1 MMDQAAQFLR
11 IVRSEVLESIY
22 LLAKRDCKIH
32 LQAQGS
38 RGSRRNRILYLIKP
52 CPRINSGFQFR
63 RCFEKDQWTLLK
75 NKGERK
81 MTAKNGN
88 RLQHHLTAVKEGKR
102 CFENAFESIARMI
115 LESEIE
121 KVVVNGRTTYDFTI
135 FRTGKKHII
144 GIYDEINSF
153 VSFVKDAA
161 EGGSS
166 KEMAFVLV
174 GEPGN
179 GKTFFVEFLCSMY
192 RSFLANEKNR
202 KYTFRFTNMDRL
214 GSYGKI
220 STIESQTYEDPMIL
234 AMNLFENPDDNKTF
248 LAKQIGFS
256 DKEIEQLYDN
266 YRPLGAC
273 SGYMWNDIINLADGN
288 IDEMLKHIEIIPV
301 PMTESLGTI
310 TGKYPA
316 KDKITS
322 SAVDLL
328 GEESIQR
335 LLHITDTNN
344 PYRFDLRRGALAR
357 VAGGGIHFS
366 DEVFK
371 NKKDLVQVYL
381 GVIQNRV
388 IEIDGYKWPIDTLIV
403 ATSNNSEF
411 NRFLSEKEEAPIVD
425 RCRIC
430 YVSHNTN
437 YKLQENLTSY
447 AIGNEAKTT
456 LDRKDLHRD
465 PNLNYATSVAVVL
478 TRLPRSE
485 KLTAIETMK
494 LSAGEVAGEKSIK
507 TLAEVIDT
515 LNQDP
520 DITKRFGQKGLG
532 QRNLGR
538 AIQLLIESSETNE
551 GRCMFAYDIYKTLE
565 RVVLDYVTE
574 VNDRAKY
581 LEDLKTAKGMYRERI
596 MTEMFNAYMDEPFA
610 IRKDVMNYVNMII
623 GIDAENL
630 GPDKMWKYKDPQTGE
645 LKALKVD
652 ERYIKGVEERLGLKT
667 EEQRETFRTSI
678 RKIYG
683 QKISVDPNYD
693 FMDNLELVKAVTDV
707 RLKSDIAG
715 AGSLIGALANRT
727 NEENQKLYDRMIDTM
742 LNKLNYCKT
751 CAQKTIEYFCTQED
765 EN

>member
-1 MMDQAAQFLR
+1 MVKD
-11 IVRSEVLESIY
+11 
-22 LLAKRDCKIH
+22 
-32 LQAQGS
+32 
-38 RGSRRNRILYLIKP
+38 KP
-52 CPRINSGFQFR
+52 LVP
-63 RCFEKDQWTLLK
+63 L
-75 NKGERK
+75 
-81 MTAKNGN
+81 
-88 RLQHHLTAVKEGKR
+88 LQHLAAVKAGKR
-102 CFENAFESIARMI
+102 RFENAFQGVARMI
-115 LESEIE
+115 LEDSIE
-121 KVVVNGRTTYDFTI
+121 KVVVNGKTTYDFTI
-135 FRTGKKHII
+135 FRRGRKHPV
-144 GIYDEINSF
+144 GMYDEINSF

-166 KEMAFVLV
+166 KEMAYVLV

-179 GKTFFVEFLCSMY
+179 GKTFFVEFLCSKY
-192 RSFLANEKNR
+192 RQFLSREENR
-202 KYTFRFTNMDRL
+202 KYTWRLVGMDRL
-214 GSYGKI
+214 GGYGRI
-220 STIESQTYEDPMIL
+220 TSIESQTYEDPMIL
-234 AMNLFENPDDNKTF
+234 AMNLFDTVDENKTW
-248 LAKQIGFS
+248 LAKKAGFS
-256 DKEIEQLYDN
+256 DAEIETFYEN

-273 SGYMWNDIINLADGN
+273 SSYMWNDVRTFTGGKIE
-288 IDEMLKHIEIIPV
+288 EMLDFVEVVPV
-301 PMTESLGTI
+301 PLTESLGTI
-310 TGKYPA
+310 TGKYAA

-322 SAVDLL
+322 SAIDLL

-366 DEVFK
+366 DEIYK

-388 IEIDGYKWPIDTLIV
+388 IEIDGYKWPIDTLII

-411 NRFLSEKEEAPIVD
+411 NRFLAEKEEAPIVD

-437 YKLQENLTSY
+437 YKMQEQLTAY
-447 AIGNEAKTT
+447 AIGSDTKTT
-456 LDRKDLHRD
+456 LTRQDLHQD
-465 PNLNYATSVAVVL
+465 PNLNYAASVAAIL
-478 TRLPRSE
+478 SRLPRSE
-485 KLTAIETMK
+485 KLTPIETMK
-494 LSAGEVAGEKSIK
+494 LAAGEVAGEKSIK
-507 TLAEVIDT
+507 TLAEVIDI

-520 DITKRFGQKGLG
+520 DITRRFGQKGLG

-538 AIQLLIESSETNE
+538 AVQLLVESSETNE
-551 GRCMFAYDIYKTLE
+551 GRCMYAYDIFGAIE
-565 RVVLDYVTE
+565 RVILDYVADA
-574 VNDRAKY
+574 NDRAKY
-581 LEDLKTAKGMYRERI
+581 LEDLKTAKGLYRERI
-596 MTEMFNAYMDEPFA
+596 MTEMFNAYMDEPQA
-610 IRKDVMNYVNMII
+610 IRKDVLNYVNMII

-645 LKALKVD
+645 LRALKID
-652 ERYIKGVEERLGLKT
+652 ERFVKSIEERLGLKT

-693 FMDNLELVKAVTDV
+693 FMDNLELVMAVTDV

-727 NEENQKLYDRMIDTM
+727 NEENQKLYDRMIQTM
-742 LNKLNYCKT
+742 LGKLNYCTT

-765 EN
+765 GM

>member
-1 MMDQAAQFLR
+1 MENGRTNALT
-11 IVRSEVLESIY
+11 Y
-22 LLAKRDCKIH
+22 H
-32 LQAQGS
+32 LS
-38 RGSRRNRILYLIKP
+38 
-52 CPRINSGFQFR
+52 
-63 RCFEKDQWTLLK
+63 
-75 NKGERK
+75 
-81 MTAKNGN
+81 
-88 RLQHHLTAVKEGKR
+88 AVKSGKR
-102 CFENAFESIARMI
+102 CFENAFQGVARMI
-115 LESEIE
+115 LDNDIS
-121 KVVVNGRTTYDFTI
+121 KVVVNGKTTYDFGI
-135 FRTGKKHII
+135 FRSGKKHII
-144 GIYDEINSF
+144 GMYDELNSF
-153 VSFVKDAA
+153 VSYVKDAA

-166 KEMAFVLV
+166 KEMAYVLI

-179 GKTFFVEFLCSMY
+179 GKTFFVEFLCTKY
-192 RSFLANEKNR
+192 REFLLREENR
-202 KYTFRFTNMDRL
+202 KYTFRFAHMDRI

-234 AMNLFENPDDNKTF
+234 AMSLFENPEENRAF
-248 LAKQIGFS
+248 LSREIGFS
-256 DKEIEQLYDN
+256 DGEIDNLYEN

-273 SGYMWNDIINLADGN
+273 SGYIWNDIRNYTNGAIAD
-288 IDEMLKHIEIIPV
+288 MLEYIEVIQV
-301 PMTESLGTI
+301 PLIESLGTI

-322 SAVDLL
+322 SSVDLL

-335 LLHITDTNN
+335 LMHITDTHN

-357 VAGGGIHFS
+357 VGGGGIHFS
-366 DEVFK
+366 DEIFK

-381 GVIQNRV
+381 GVIQNRT
-388 IEIDGYKWPIDTLIV
+388 IEIDGFKWPLDTLII

-425 RCRIC
+425 RCRLC
-430 YVSHNTN
+430 YVTHNTN
-437 YKLQENLTSY
+437 YRLQKDLTAY
-447 AIGNEAKTT
+447 AIGNETRTT
-456 LDRKDLHRD
+456 LMREYLHQD
-465 PNLNYATSVAVVL
+465 PNLNYAASVSAVL
-478 TRLPRSE
+478 SRLPRSE
-485 KLTAIETMK
+485 KLTPVETMK
-494 LSAGEVAGEKSIK
+494 LAAGEVAGEKSIK

-538 AIQLLIESSETNE
+538 SIQLLVESSETNE
-551 GRCMFAYDIYKTLE
+551 GECMFAYDIFRALE
-565 RVVLDYVTE
+565 RIVLDYVNDA
-574 VNDRAKY
+574 NDRVKY
-581 LEDLKTAKGMYRERI
+581 LEDLKTAKGLYRERI
-596 MTEMFNAYMDEPFA
+596 MTEMFNAYMDEPLA

-645 LKALKVD
+645 LRALKID
-652 ERYIKGVEERLGLKT
+652 ERYINSVEERIGLKT
-667 EEQRETFRTSI
+667 REQRETFRTSI

-683 QKISVDPNYD
+683 QKISVEPNYD

-727 NEENQKLYDRMIDTM
+727 NEENQKLHDRMIQTM
-742 LNKLNYCKT
+742 LTKLNYCKT

-765 EN
+765 EK

>member
-1 MMDQAAQFLR
+1 MANKSNQTLQN
-11 IVRSEVLESIY
+11 
-22 LLAKRDCKIH
+22 H
-32 LQAQGS
+32 LV
-38 RGSRRNRILYLIKP
+38 
-52 CPRINSGFQFR
+52 
-63 RCFEKDQWTLLK
+63 
-75 NKGERK
+75 
-81 MTAKNGN
+81 
-88 RLQHHLTAVKEGKR
+88 AVKEGQR
-102 CFENAFESIARMI
+102 CFENAFQGVSRMI
-115 LESEIE
+115 LENDIK
-121 KVVVNGRTTYDFTI
+121 KVTVKGKTTYTFEI
-135 FRTGKKHII
+135 FNTGKKHII
-144 GIYDEINSF
+144 GMYEEINSF

-161 EGGSS
+161 ENGSS
-166 KEMAFVLV
+166 KEMAYVLV

-179 GKTFFVEFLCSMY
+179 GKTFFVDFLCSRY
-192 RSFLANEKNR
+192 RQFLSRDKNR
-202 KYTFRFTNMDRL
+202 KYTFRFNNLDKL
-214 GSYGKI
+214 NGYGKI
-220 STIESQTYEDPMIL
+220 TYVESQTFEDPVIL
-234 AMNLFENPDDNKTF
+234 AMNLFDDLKDSKTY

-256 DKEIEQLYDN
+256 DQEIETLYEN

-273 SGYMWNDIINLADGN
+273 SGYIWNGIRDYADGN
-288 IDEMLKHIEIIPV
+288 IAKMLDFIGIVPV
-301 PMTESLGTI
+301 PLTESLGTV

-322 SAVDLL
+322 SAVDLQ

-335 LLHITDTNN
+335 LLHITDTSN

-366 DEVFK
+366 DEIFK

-381 GVIQNRV
+381 GVIQNRS
-388 IEIDGYKWPIDTLIV
+388 IEIDGFKWPIDTLII

-411 NRFLSEKEEAPIVD
+411 NRFLAEKEEAPIVD

-430 YVSHNTN
+430 YVSHNTD
-437 YKLQENLTSY
+437 YKLQEELTTY
-447 AIGNEAKTT
+447 AIGSDTKTT
-456 LDRKDLHRD
+456 LNKEDLHRD
-465 PNLNYATSVAVVL
+465 PNLNYAASVAVVL
-478 TRLPRSE
+478 TRLPTSE

-494 LSAGEVAGEKSIK
+494 LAAGEVAGEKSIK

-515 LNQDP
+515 LNHEP

-551 GRCMFAYDIYKTLE
+551 GQCMFAYDIFKTLE
-565 RVVLDYVTE
+565 RIVLDYVTDA
-574 VNDRAKY
+574 NDRAKF
-581 LEDLKTAKGMYRERI
+581 LEDLKTARGMYRERV
-596 MTEMFNAYMDEPFA
+596 MTEMFNAYMDEPLA

-645 LKALKVD
+645 LQAMRID
-652 ERYIKGVEERLGLKT
+652 ERYIKSIEERLGLKT
-667 EEQRETFRTSI
+667 QEKRETFRTSI

-715 AGSLIGALANRT
+715 SGSLIGALANRT

-742 LNKLNYCKT
+742 LTKLNYCKT

-765 EN
+765 GK

>member
-1 MMDQAAQFLR
+1 MSNNANTLR
-11 IVRSEVLESIY
+11 
-22 LLAKRDCKIH
+22 
-32 LQAQGS
+32 
-38 RGSRRNRILYLIKP
+38 
-52 CPRINSGFQFR
+52 
-63 RCFEKDQWTLLK
+63 
-75 NKGERK
+75 
-81 MTAKNGN
+81 
-88 RLQHHLTAVKEGKR
+88 HHLTEVKEGNR
-102 CFENAFESIARMI
+102 RFENAFQGVSRMI
-115 LESEIE
+115 LDSEIT
-121 KVVVNGRTTYDFTI
+121 KVVVNGKTTYNFSI
-135 FRTGKKHII
+135 FREGSKHVI
-144 GIYDEINSF
+144 GMYDEINSL
-153 VSFVKDAA
+153 VSYVKDAA

-179 GKTFFVEFLCSMY
+179 GKTFLVDFLAEKY
-192 RSFLANEKNR
+192 KAFLANDKNR
-202 KYTFRFTNMDRL
+202 KYTFKYLNLDKV
-214 GSYGKI
+214 GDYGKI
-220 STIESQTYEDPMIL
+220 KTIESQTYEDPMIL
-234 AMNLFENPDDNKTF
+234 AMSLFENPDQNKEF

-256 DKEIEQLYDN
+256 DKEIETLYEN

-273 SGYMWNDIINLADGN
+273 SSYIWNDIRNLADGN

-301 PMTESLGTI
+301 PLTESLGTV

-322 SAVDLL
+322 SSVDLL

-366 DEVFK
+366 DEIYK

-381 GVIQNRV
+381 GVIQNRS

-411 NRFLSEKEEAPIVD
+411 HRFLSEKEEAPIVD

-437 YKLQENLTSY
+437 YKLQKDLTKY
-447 AIGNEAKTT
+447 AIGSESRTT
-456 LDRKDLHRD
+456 LTKENLHQD
-465 PNLNYATSVAVVL
+465 PNLNYAASIAVVMS
-478 TRLPRSE
+478 RLPRSE
-485 KLTAIETMK
+485 KLTAVETMK

-520 DITKRFGQKGLG
+520 EIINRFGQKGLG

-551 GRCMFAYDIYKTLE
+551 GRCMFAYDIFKAVD
-565 RVVLDYVTE
+565 RIILDYVTE
-574 VNDRAKY
+574 ANDRTKY
-581 LEDLKTAKGMYRERI
+581 IEDLKTAKGLYRERI

-645 LKALKVD
+645 LKALKID
-652 ERYIKGVEERLGLKT
+652 ERYINSVEERLGLKS
-667 EEQRETFRTSI
+667 EEQRESFRTSI

-683 QKISVDPNYD
+683 QKISVSPDYD

-727 NEENQKLYDRMIDTM
+727 NEENQKLYDRMVDTM
-742 LNKLNYCKT
+742 LEKLGYCKT

-765 EN
+765 EK

>member
-1 MMDQAAQFLR
+1 M
-11 IVRSEVLESIY
+11 
-22 LLAKRDCKIH
+22 
-32 LQAQGS
+32 G
-38 RGSRRNRILYLIKP
+38 N
-52 CPRINSGFQFR
+52 
-63 RCFEKDQWTLLK
+63 K
-75 NKGERK
+75 N
-81 MTAKNGN
+81 TSA
-88 RLQHHLTAVKEGKR
+88 LHHHLIEVKEGKR
-102 CFENAFESIARMI
+102 CFENAFQGVSRMI
-115 LESEIE
+115 LESDIE
-121 KVVVNGRTTYDFTI
+121 KVVVNGKTTYDFSI

-144 GIYDEINSF
+144 GMYDEINSF
-153 VSFVKDAA
+153 VSYVKDAA
-161 EGGSS
+161 ENGSS

-179 GKTFFVEFLCSMY
+179 GKTFLVEYICNKY
-192 RSFLANEKNR
+192 RSFLSKEPNR
-202 KYTFRFTNMDRL
+202 KYSLRFVGLDQIR
-214 GSYGKI
+214 GYGKI
-220 STIESQTYEDPMIL
+220 SSIESQTYEDPMIL
-234 AMNLFENPDDNKTF
+234 GMNITDDPDMNREF
-248 LAKQIGFS
+248 LSKEIGFS
-256 DKEIEQLYDN
+256 DNEIEMLWED

-273 SGYMWNDIINLADGN
+273 SAFIWNDIRSHVDG
-288 IDEMLKHIEIIPV
+288 DLTQMLQFIELFPV
-301 PMTESLGTI
+301 PMTESLGTV

-335 LLHITDTNN
+335 LLHITETNN

-366 DEVFK
+366 DEIFK

-381 GVIQNRV
+381 GVIQNRN
-388 IEIDGYKWPIDTLIV
+388 IEIDGYKWPIDTLII

-411 NRFLSEKEEAPIVD
+411 NRFLAEKEEAPIVD

-437 YKLQENLTSY
+437 YKLQKDLTLYS
-447 AIGNEAKTT
+447 IGSETRTT
-456 LDRKDLHRD
+456 LSREYLHQD
-465 PNLNYATSVAVVL
+465 PNLNYAASIAVVL
-478 TRLPRSE
+478 TRLARSE
-485 KLTAIETMK
+485 KLTPIETMK
-494 LSAGEVAGEKSIK
+494 LAAGEVAGEKSIK

-538 AIQLLIESSETNE
+538 AMQLLIESSETNE
-551 GRCMFAYDIYKTLE
+551 GRCMFAYDIFKALE
-565 RVVLDYVTE
+565 RIILDYVTDA
-574 VNDRAKY
+574 NDRAKY
-581 LEDLKTAKGMYRERI
+581 IDDMKTAKGLYRERI
-596 MTEMFNAYMDEPFA
+596 MTEMFNAYMDEPLA

-645 LKALKVD
+645 LRALKID
-652 ERYIKGVEERLGLKT
+652 ERYIKSVEERLGLKT

-683 QKISVDPNYD
+683 QKISVDPDYD

-727 NEENQKLYDRMIDTM
+727 NEENQKLYDRMVDTM
-742 LNKLNYCKT
+742 LNKLGYCST

-765 EN
+765 ES

>member
-1 MMDQAAQFLR
+1 MASQQN
-11 IVRSEVLESIY
+11 
-22 LLAKRDCKIH
+22 K
-32 LQAQGS
+32 
-38 RGSRRNRILYLIKP
+38 
-52 CPRINSGFQFR
+52 
-63 RCFEKDQWTLLK
+63 TLHHHITAVK
-75 NKGERK
+75 KGER
-81 MTAKNGN
+81 
-88 RLQHHLTAVKEGKR
+88 V
-102 CFENAFESIARMI
+102 FENAFQGVSRMVLEGNIA
-115 LESEIE
+115 
-121 KVVVNGRTTYDFTI
+121 KVLVNGKTTFDFTT
-135 FRTGKKHII
+135 FREGKKHII
-144 GIYDEINSF
+144 GMFDEINSF

-179 GKTFFVEFLCSMY
+179 GKTFLVEYICAMY
-192 RSFLANEKNR
+192 RTFLSRPENK
-202 KYTFRFTNMDRL
+202 KYTFRFTDLDKIGN
-214 GSYGKI
+214 YGNI
-220 STIESQTYEDPMIL
+220 QVIESQTYEDPMIL
-234 AMNLFENPDDNKTF
+234 AMNLHDDPQESQKYLTRRYRLN
-248 LAKQIGFS
+248 
-256 DKEIEQLYDN
+256 DEQLENWYEN

-273 SGYMWNDIINLADGN
+273 SAYILNDIRDFTGGK
-288 IDEMLKHIEIIPV
+288 IDDMLKHIEIRPV
-301 PMTESLGTI
+301 PLTESLGTV

-366 DEVFK
+366 DEIYK

-381 GVIQNRV
+381 GIIQNRT
-388 IEIDGYKWPIDTLIV
+388 IEIDGYKWPIDTLII

-411 NRFLSEKEEAPIVD
+411 NRFLAEKEEAPIVD

-430 YVSHNTN
+430 YVAHNTN
-437 YKLQENLTSY
+437 YKLQNDLTAY
-447 AIGNEAKTT
+447 AVGNEAKST
-456 LDRKDLHRD
+456 LTGDAMHQD
-465 PNLNYATSVAVVL
+465 PNLNYAASIAVVL
-478 TRLPRSE
+478 SRLPRSE

-494 LSAGEVAGEKSIK
+494 LASGEVAGEKSIK
-507 TLAEVIDT
+507 TLSEVIDT
-515 LNQDP
+515 LNQNP

-538 AIQLLIESSETNE
+538 SIQLLLESSETNE
-551 GRCMFAYDIYKTLE
+551 GSCMFAYDIFHCLE
-565 RVVLDYVTE
+565 RVILDYVSE
-574 VNDRAKY
+574 ANDRTKF
-581 LEDLKTAKGMYRERI
+581 LDDLKTAKGLYRERI
-596 MTEMFNAYMDEPFA
+596 MTEMFNAYMDEPLA
-610 IRKDVMNYVNMII
+610 IRKDVMHYVNMII

-630 GPDKMWKYKDPQTGE
+630 GSDKMWKYKNPQTGE
-645 LKALKVD
+645 LQALKID
-652 ERYIKGVEERLGLKT
+652 ERYIDSVEDRLGLKT
-667 EEQRETFRTSI
+667 REQKESFRTSI

-683 QKISVDPNYD
+683 QKISVNPNYD

-727 NEENQKLYDRMIDTM
+727 NEENQKLYDRMVDTM
-742 LNKLNYCKT
+742 LNKLHYCQT

>member
-1 MMDQAAQFLR
+1 MNSNDTGTLNQH
-11 IVRSEVLESIY
+11 
-22 LLAKRDCKIH
+22 LA
-32 LQAQGS
+32 
-38 RGSRRNRILYLIKP
+38 
-52 CPRINSGFQFR
+52 
-63 RCFEKDQWTLLK
+63 
-75 NKGERK
+75 
-81 MTAKNGN
+81 
-88 RLQHHLTAVKEGKR
+88 AVKEGKR
-102 CFENAFESIARMI
+102 CFENAFQAVARMI
-115 LESEIE
+115 LEGKIE
-121 KVVVNGRTTYDFTI
+121 KIVVNGKTTYDFQI
-135 FRTGKKHII
+135 FRSGRKHPV
-144 GIYDEINSF
+144 GMYDEINSF

-179 GKTFFVEFLCSMY
+179 GKTFFVEYLCAKYRQFLS
-192 RSFLANEKNR
+192 RAENR
-202 KYTFRFTNMDRL
+202 RYTYQLVNMDKL
-214 GSYGKI
+214 GSYGRI
-220 STIESQTYEDPMIL
+220 SVIESQTYEDPMIL
-234 AMNLFENPDDNKTF
+234 AMNLFENSDDNKEY
-248 LAKQIGFS
+248 LAKSFGFT
-256 DKEIEQLYDN
+256 DREIEDLYQD

-273 SGYMWNDIINLADGN
+273 SGYMWNDIRKFTGGN
-288 IDEMLKHIEIIPV
+288 IDDMLAFVEVVPV
-301 PMTESLGTI
+301 PLTETLGTI
-310 TGKYPA
+310 TGKYAA

-335 LLHITDTNN
+335 LLHITDINN

-366 DEVFK
+366 DEIYK

-388 IEIDGYKWPIDTLIV
+388 IEIDGYRWPIDTLII

-411 NRFLSEKEEAPIVD
+411 NHFLAEKEEAPIID
-425 RCRIC
+425 RCRVC

-437 YKLQENLTSY
+437 YRMQEELTNY
-447 AIGNEAKTT
+447 AIGSETKTT
-456 LDRKDLHRD
+456 LTKEELHQD
-465 PNLNYATSVAVVL
+465 PNLNYAASVATVM

-485 KLTAIETMK
+485 KLTAIETLK
-494 LSAGEVAGEKSIK
+494 LAAGEIAGEKSLK
-507 TLAEVIDT
+507 TLAEVVD
-515 LNQDP
+515 LLSQEP
-520 DITKRFGQKGLG
+520 DITRRFGQKGLG

-538 AIQLLIESSETNE
+538 AVQLMVESSETNE
-551 GRCMFAYDIYKTLE
+551 GRCMIAYDVFKALE
-565 RVVLDYVTE
+565 RVVLDYVSDA
-574 VNDRAKY
+574 NDRAKY
-581 LEDLKTAKGMYRERI
+581 LEDLKTAKGLYRERI
-596 MTEMFNAYMDEPFA
+596 MTEMFNAYMDEPYA

-645 LKALKVD
+645 LKALKID
-652 ERYIKGVEERLGLKT
+652 ERYVRNIEDRLGLKT
-667 EEQRETFRTSI
+667 EEQREAFRTSI

-683 QKISVDPNYD
+683 QKISVEPNYD

-727 NEENQKLYDRMIDTM
+727 NEENQKLYDRMINTM
-742 LNKLNYCKT
+742 LKKLNYCRT

-765 EN
+765 EI

>member
-1 MMDQAAQFLR
+1 MPKNSSTLHQH
-11 IVRSEVLESIY
+11 
-22 LLAKRDCKIH
+22 LA
-32 LQAQGS
+32 
-38 RGSRRNRILYLIKP
+38 
-52 CPRINSGFQFR
+52 
-63 RCFEKDQWTLLK
+63 
-75 NKGERK
+75 
-81 MTAKNGN
+81 
-88 RLQHHLTAVKEGKR
+88 AVKDGKLR
-102 CFENAFESIARMI
+102 FENAFQGVSRMI

-121 KVVVNGRTTYDFTI
+121 KVVVNGKTTYDFKI
-135 FRTGKKHII
+135 FRNGPKHVI
-144 GIYDEINSF
+144 GMYDEINSF
-153 VSFVKDAA
+153 VSYVKDAA

-179 GKTFFVEFLCSMY
+179 GKTFFVEFLAGRY
-192 RSFLANEKNR
+192 RSFLAKDKNR
-202 KYTFRFTNMDRL
+202 KYTFKFLNLDKV
-214 GSYGKI
+214 GNYGKI

-234 AMNLFENPDDNKTF
+234 AMNLFDDPDENKKF
-248 LAKQIGFS
+248 LAKNVGFS
-256 DKEIEQLYDN
+256 DAEIETLYEN

-273 SGYMWNDIINLADGN
+273 SGYIWNDIRNHCTN
-288 IDEMLKHIEIIPV
+288 IDEMLKFIEITPV
-301 PMTESLGTI
+301 PLTESLGTV

-328 GEESIQR
+328 GEESIKR

-366 DEVFK
+366 DEIYK

-381 GVIQNRV
+381 GVIQNRN

-411 NRFLSEKEEAPIVD
+411 HRFLSEKEEAPIVD

-437 YKLQENLTSY
+437 YKLQSELTGY
-447 AIGNEAKTT
+447 TIGSETRTT
-456 LDRKDLHRD
+456 LTREDLHQD
-465 PNLNYATSVAVVL
+465 PNLNYAASVASVL
-478 TRLPRSE
+478 SRLPRSE
-485 KLTAIETMK
+485 KLTPVETMK
-494 LSAGEVAGEKSIK
+494 LAAGEVAGEKSIK

-520 DITKRFGQKGLG
+520 EIINRFGQKGLG

-551 GRCMFAYDIYKTLE
+551 GRCMFAYDIFKALE
-565 RVVLDYVTE
+565 RIVLDYVTE
-574 VNDRAKY
+574 ANDRTKY
-581 LEDLKTAKGMYRERI
+581 LEDLKTGKGLYRERI
-596 MTEMFNAYMDEPFA
+596 MTEMFNAYMDEPYA

-630 GPDKMWKYKDPQTGE
+630 GPDKMWKYKDPQNGE
-645 LKALKVD
+645 LKALKID
-652 ERYIKGVEERLGLKT
+652 ERYINSVEERLGLKT
-667 EEQRETFRTSI
+667 EEQRESFRTSI

-683 QKISVDPNYD
+683 QKISVDPDYD

-727 NEENQKLYDRMIDTM
+727 NEENQKLYDRMVKTM
-742 LNKLNYCKT
+742 LQKLDYCRT

-765 EN
+765 EK

>member
-1 MMDQAAQFLR
+1 MQ
-11 IVRSEVLESIY
+11 
-22 LLAKRDCKIH
+22 
-32 LQAQGS
+32 
-38 RGSRRNRILYLIKP
+38 
-52 CPRINSGFQFR
+52 
-63 RCFEKDQWTLLK
+63 
-75 NKGERK
+75 
-81 MTAKNGN
+81 
-88 RLQHHLTAVKEGKR
+88 AVKDGTR
-102 CFENAFESIARMI
+102 RFENAFQSVARMI
-115 LESEIE
+115 LEQDIE
-121 KVVVNGRTTYDFTI
+121 KVVVNGKTTYDFKI
-135 FRTGKKHII
+135 FRTGSKHVI
-144 GIYDEINSF
+144 GMYDEINSF

-179 GKTFFVEFLCSMY
+179 GKTFFVEFLCGKY
-192 RSFLANEKNR
+192 RSFLSLPENR
-202 KYTFRFTNMDRL
+202 KYTFQFTGLDKL
-214 GSYGKI
+214 GSYGRI
-220 STIESQTYEDPMIL
+220 SLIESQNYEDPMVL
-234 AMNLFENPDDNKTF
+234 AMNLFDTPEETRAYLK
-248 LAKQIGFS
+248 KQGFS
-256 DKEIEQLYDN
+256 RAELDTLYLN

-273 SGYMWNDIINLADGN
+273 SAYIWNDLRTFTGGD
-288 IDEMLKHIEIIPV
+288 IDETLKLIKIVPV
-301 PMTESLGTI
+301 PLTESLGTV
-310 TGKYPA
+310 TGKYAA

-366 DEVFK
+366 DEIYK

-388 IEIDGYKWPIDTLIV
+388 IEIDGYKWPIDSLII

-411 NRFLSEKEEAPIVD
+411 NRFLAEKEEAPIVD

-437 YKLQENLTSY
+437 YRMQKHLTAY
-447 AIGNEAKTT
+447 AIGSDTKTT
-456 LDRKDLHRD
+456 LTREDLHQD
-465 PNLNYATSVAVVL
+465 PNLNYAASIAVIL
-478 TRLPRSE
+478 SRLPHSE
-485 KLTAIETMK
+485 KLTPVETMK
-494 LSAGEVAGEKSIK
+494 LAAGEVAGEKSLK
-507 TLAEVIDT
+507 ALAEVIDK

-538 AIQLLIESSETNE
+538 VIQLLVESSETNE
-551 GRCMFAYDIYKTLE
+551 GRCMVALDVYNAVE
-565 RVVLDYVTE
+565 RVILDYVSDAH
-574 VNDRAKY
+574 DRAKY
-581 LEDLKTAKGMYRERI
+581 LEDLKVARSMYRERV
-596 MTEMFNAYMDEPFA
+596 MTEMFNAYMDEPYA
-610 IRKDVMNYVNMII
+610 IRKDVLNYVNTII

-645 LKALKVD
+645 LRAIKID
-652 ERYIKGVEERLGLKT
+652 ERYVQNVEDRLGLKT
-667 EEQRETFRTSI
+667 EEQRATFRTSV
-678 RKIYG
+678 RKVYG

-693 FMDNLELVKAVTDV
+693 FMDNLELVKAITDV

-742 LNKLNYCKT
+742 LNKLGYCRT

-765 EN
+765 EE

>member
-1 MMDQAAQFLR
+1 MSM
-11 IVRSEVLESIY
+11 
-22 LLAKRDCKIH
+22 
-32 LQAQGS
+32 G
-38 RGSRRNRILYLIKP
+38 G
-52 CPRINSGFQFR
+52 
-63 RCFEKDQWTLLK
+63 
-75 NKGERK
+75 K
-81 MTAKNGN
+81 MTTDPKT
-88 RLQHHLTAVKEGKR
+88 LKHHLTAIKEGKR
-102 CFENAFESIARMI
+102 CFENAFQSVSRMVLASKI
-115 LESEIE
+115 D
-121 KVVVNGRTTYDFTI
+121 KVVVNGKTTYDFSI
-135 FRTGKKHII
+135 FRNGSKHVI
-144 GIYDEINSF
+144 GMYDEINSF
-153 VSFVKDAA
+153 VSYVKDAA

-179 GKTFFVEFLCSMY
+179 GKTFFVEYLAAKY
-192 RSFLANEKNR
+192 RSFLTKEENR
-202 KYTFRFTNMDRL
+202 KYTFKFLDLDKSGN
-214 GSYGKI
+214 YGKI
-220 STIESQTYEDPMIL
+220 KAIESQTYEDPMIL
-234 AMNLFENPDDNKTF
+234 AMNLFEDQDENKSY
-248 LAKQIGFS
+248 LAKMIGFS
-256 DKEIEQLYDN
+256 DEEIDKLYEN

-273 SGYMWNDIINLADGN
+273 SGYIWYDIKNFTGGKMD
-288 IDEMLKHIEIIPV
+288 DMLKLIEITPV
-301 PMTESLGTI
+301 PLTESLGTV

-366 DEVFK
+366 DEIYK

-381 GVIQNRV
+381 GVIQNRS
-388 IEIDGYKWPIDTLIV
+388 IEIDGFKWPIDTLIV

-411 NRFLSEKEEAPIVD
+411 HRFLSEKEEAPIVD

-437 YKLQENLTSY
+437 YKLQKQLTLY
-447 AIGNEAKTT
+447 TIGSETRTT
-456 LDRKDLHRD
+456 LTREDLHQD
-465 PNLNYATSVAVVL
+465 PNLNYSASVAAVL

-485 KLTAIETMK
+485 KLTPVETMK
-494 LSAGEVAGEKSIK
+494 LAAGEVAGEKSIK

-520 DITKRFGQKGLG
+520 EIINRFGQKGLG

-538 AIQLLIESSETNE
+538 AIQLMIESSETNE
-551 GRCMFAYDIYKTLE
+551 GRCMFANDIYKALD
-565 RVVLDYVTE
+565 RIILDYVTE
-574 VNDRAKY
+574 ANDRTKY
-581 LEDLKTAKGMYRERI
+581 LEDLKTAKGLYRERI
-596 MTEMFNAYMDEPFA
+596 MTEMFNAYMDEPLA

-630 GPDKMWKYKDPQTGE
+630 GPDKMWKYKDPQNGE
-645 LKALKVD
+645 LKALKID
-652 ERYIKGVEERLGLKT
+652 ERYINSVEERLGLKT
-667 EEQRETFRTSI
+667 EEQRESFRTSI

-683 QKISVDPNYD
+683 QKISVDPDYD

-742 LNKLNYCKT
+742 LTKLGYCKT

-765 EN
+765 EK

>member
-1 MMDQAAQFLR
+1 MASTM
-11 IVRSEVLESIY
+11 
-22 LLAKRDCKIH
+22 
-32 LQAQGS
+32 
-38 RGSRRNRILYLIKP
+38 
-52 CPRINSGFQFR
+52 NS
-63 RCFEKDQWTLLK
+63 T
-75 NKGERK
+75 
-81 MTAKNGN
+81 
-88 RLQHHLTAVKEGKR
+88 LQHHLTAVKEGKR
-102 CFENAFESIARMI
+102 RFENAFQGVSRMI
-115 LESEIE
+115 LESGIE
-121 KVVVNGRTTYDFTI
+121 KVVVNGKTTYDFSV
-135 FRTGKKHII
+135 FRTGKKHVI
-144 GIYDEINSF
+144 GMYDEINSI
-153 VSFVKDAA
+153 VSYVKDAA

-179 GKTFFVEFLCSMY
+179 GKTFFVDFLCSKY
-192 RSFLANEKNR
+192 REFLAQEPNR
-202 KYTFRFTNMDRL
+202 KYTFQFINMDKL
-214 GSYGKI
+214 GNYGRIKA
-220 STIESQTYEDPMIL
+220 IESQTYEDPMIL
-234 AMNLFENPDDNKTF
+234 AMNLFEDPDENKTF
-248 LAKQIGFS
+248 LAKQIGFA
-256 DKEIEQLYDN
+256 DEEIEKIYED

-273 SGYMWNDIINLADGN
+273 SGYIWNDIQYFTDGK
-288 IDEMLKHIEIIPV
+288 IHEMLKFVRIVPV
-301 PMTESLGTI
+301 PLTESLGTI

-357 VAGGGIHFS
+357 VAGGGIHFC
-366 DEVFK
+366 DEIYK

-381 GVIQNRV
+381 GVIQNRT
-388 IEIDGYKWPIDTLIV
+388 IEIDGFKWPIDTLII

-411 NRFLSEKEEAPIVD
+411 NRFVSEREEAPIVD
-425 RCRIC
+425 RCRVC

-437 YKLQENLTSY
+437 YKLQKNLTTY
-447 AIGNEAKTT
+447 AIGSETRTT
-456 LDRKDLHRD
+456 FAREFLHQD
-465 PNLNYATSVAVVL
+465 PNLNYATSMAVVL

-485 KLTAIETMK
+485 KLTPVETLK
-494 LSAGEVAGEKSIK
+494 LAAGEVAGEKSLK

-520 DITKRFGQKGLG
+520 DITKRFGQKGMG

-538 AIQLLIESSETNE
+538 ALQLLIESSETNE
-551 GRCMFAYDIYKTLE
+551 GQCMFAYDIFKALE
-565 RVVLDYVTE
+565 RVILDYVPDA
-574 VNDRAKY
+574 NDRAKY

-596 MTEMFNAYMDEPFA
+596 MTEMFNAYMDEPYA

-652 ERYIKGVEERLGLKT
+652 ERYIKSVEERLGHKT

-683 QKISVDPNYD
+683 QKLSIDPNYD

-727 NEENQKLYDRMIDTM
+727 NEENQKLYDRMLETM
-742 LNKLNYCKT
+742 LTKLGYCKT

-765 EN
+765 EE

>member
-1 MMDQAAQFLR
+1 MN
-11 IVRSEVLESIY
+11 STSIGT
-22 LLAKRDCKIH
+22 LQQHLA
-32 LQAQGS
+32 
-38 RGSRRNRILYLIKP
+38 
-52 CPRINSGFQFR
+52 
-63 RCFEKDQWTLLK
+63 E
-75 NKGERK
+75 
-81 MTAKNGN
+81 
-88 RLQHHLTAVKEGKR
+88 VKEGKR
-102 CFENAFESIARMI
+102 RFENAFQAVSRMI
-115 LESEIE
+115 FEGGIE
-121 KVVVNGRTTYDFTI
+121 KVVVNSRTTYDFSI
-135 FRTGKKHII
+135 FRTGRKHPV
-144 GIYDEINSF
+144 GLYDEINSF

-179 GKTFFVEFLCSMY
+179 GKTFFVEFLCSQY
-192 RSFLANEKNR
+192 RAFLSIPANR
-202 KYTFRFTNMDRL
+202 RYTYRFNGLAQL
-214 GSYGKI
+214 GQYGKI
-220 STIESQTYEDPMIL
+220 NIIDSQTYEDPLIL
-234 AMNLFENPDDNKTF
+234 AMNLYDATGDNRRF
-248 LAKQIGFS
+248 LA
-256 DKEIEQLYDN
+256 EQGGLDDAAIDVLYEN

-273 SGYMWNDIINLADGN
+273 SGYIWNDIRTFCDG
-288 IDEMLKHIEIIPV
+288 DLERMLDFIEVIPV
-301 PMTESLGTI
+301 PMSESLGTV

-322 SAVDLL
+322 SSVDLL

-335 LLHITDTNN
+335 LLHISDTNN
-344 PYRFDLRRGALAR
+344 PYRFDLRRGAMAR

-366 DEVFK
+366 DEIFK

-381 GVIQNRV
+381 GVIQNRA
-388 IEIDGYKWPIDTLIV
+388 IEIDGYKWPIDSMII

-411 NRFLSEKEEAPIVD
+411 NRFLAEKEEAPIVD

-437 YKLQENLTSY
+437 YRMQEGLTAY
-447 AIGNEAKTT
+447 AIGGEAKTT
-456 LDRKDLHRD
+456 LTKETLHQD
-465 PNLNYATSVAVVL
+465 PNLNYAASVGVVL

-485 KLTAIETMK
+485 KLTPIETMK
-494 LSAGEVAGEKSIK
+494 LAAGEVAGEKSIK
-507 TLAEVIDT
+507 ALAEVIDT
-515 LNQDP
+515 LGQDP
-520 DITKRFGQKGLG
+520 DITKRFGQKGMG
-532 QRNLGR
+532 HRSLGR
-538 AIQLLIESSETNE
+538 SIQLQVENSETNE
-551 GRCMFAYDIYKTLE
+551 GRCMVAYDVFRTLE
-565 RVVLDYVTE
+565 RVVLDYVVDT
-574 VNDRAKY
+574 NDRAKY
-581 LEDLKTAKGMYRERI
+581 LEDLKIGKGLYRERI
-596 MTEMFNAYMDEPFA
+596 MTEMFNAYMDEPYA

-630 GPDKMWKYKDPQTGE
+630 GPDRMWKYKDPQTGE
-645 LKALKVD
+645 LRALKID
-652 ERYIKGVEERLGLKT
+652 ERYVKSVEERIGLKT
-667 EEQRETFRTSI
+667 EEQRDSFRTSI

-742 LNKLNYCKT
+742 LNKLGYCRT

>member
-1 MMDQAAQFLR
+1 M
-11 IVRSEVLESIY
+11 
-22 LLAKRDCKIH
+22 AKQNTSALHQH
-32 LQAQGS
+32 LV
-38 RGSRRNRILYLIKP
+38 
-52 CPRINSGFQFR
+52 
-63 RCFEKDQWTLLK
+63 
-75 NKGERK
+75 
-81 MTAKNGN
+81 
-88 RLQHHLTAVKEGKR
+88 AVKEGKR
-102 CFENAFESIARMI
+102 CFENAFQGVARMI
-115 LESEIE
+115 LDSDIE
-121 KVVVNGRTTYDFTI
+121 KVVVNGKTTYDFSM

-144 GIYDEINSF
+144 GMYDEINSF
-153 VSFVKDAA
+153 VSYVKDAA
-161 EGGSS
+161 ENGSS

-179 GKTFFVEFLCSMY
+179 GKTFLVDFVCNKYRDFLSKE
-192 RSFLANEKNR
+192 ANR
-202 KYTFRFTNMDRL
+202 KYSYRFCGLDQI
-214 GSYGKI
+214 GGYGKI

-234 AMNLFENPDDNKTF
+234 AMNITGEPDKNREF
-248 LAKQIGFS
+248 LSREVGFS
-256 DKEIEQLYDN
+256 DNEIETLWRD

-273 SGYMWNDIINLADGN
+273 SAFIWNSIRNQTDGDLAK
-288 IDEMLKHIEIIPV
+288 MLEFIQIVPV

-310 TGKYPA
+310 TGKYSA

-335 LLHITDTNN
+335 LLHITETNN

-357 VAGGGIHFS
+357 VAGGGVHFS
-366 DEVFK
+366 DEIFK

-381 GVIQNRV
+381 GVIQNRN
-388 IEIDGYKWPIDTLIV
+388 IEIDGYKWPIDTLII

-411 NRFLSEKEEAPIVD
+411 NRFLAEKEEAPIVD

-437 YKLQENLTSY
+437 YKLQKDLTIY
-447 AIGNEAKTT
+447 AIGNETRTT
-456 LDRKDLHRD
+456 LDREYLHQD
-465 PNLNYATSVAVVL
+465 PNLNHAASVTVVL
-478 TRLPRSE
+478 TRLARSE
-485 KLTAIETMK
+485 KLTPIETMK
-494 LSAGEVAGEKSIK
+494 LAAGEVAGEKSIK

-515 LNQDP
+515 LNQNP

-538 AIQLLIESSETNE
+538 ALQLLNESSETNE
-551 GRCMFAYDIYKTLE
+551 GRCMFAYDIFKALE
-565 RVVLDYVTE
+565 RIILDYVTDA
-574 VNDRAKY
+574 NDRAKY
-581 LEDLKTAKGMYRERI
+581 LEDLKTAKGLYRERI
-596 MTEMFNAYMDEPFA
+596 MTEMFNAYMDEPLA
-610 IRKDVMNYVNMII
+610 IRKDVMSYVNMII

-630 GPDKMWKYKDPQTGE
+630 GPDKMWKYKDPQSGE
-645 LKALKVD
+645 LRALKID
-652 ERYIKGVEERLGLKT
+652 ERYINSVEDRLGLKT
-667 EEQRETFRTSI
+667 TEQRETFRTSI

-683 QKISVDPNYD
+683 QKISVDPDYD

-727 NEENQKLYDRMIDTM
+727 NEENQKLYDRMVDTM
-742 LNKLNYCKT
+742 LNKLGYCKT

>member
-1 MMDQAAQFLR
+1 MGGKMPKK
-11 IVRSEVLESIY
+11 SI
-22 LLAKRDCKIH
+22 
-32 LQAQGS
+32 
-38 RGSRRNRILYLIKP
+38 
-52 CPRINSGFQFR
+52 
-63 RCFEKDQWTLLK
+63 TLH
-75 NKGERK
+75 
-81 MTAKNGN
+81 
-88 RLQHHLTAVKEGKR
+88 QHMTAVKDGKLQ
-102 CFENAFESIARMI
+102 FENAFQGVSRMI
-115 LESEIE
+115 LENEIE
-121 KVVVNGRTTYDFTI
+121 KVVVNGKTTYDFKI
-135 FRTGKKHII
+135 FRNGSKHVI
-144 GIYDEINSF
+144 GMYDEINSF
-153 VSFVKDAA
+153 VSYVKDAA
-161 EGGSS
+161 ENGSS

-179 GKTFFVEFLCSMY
+179 GKTFFVEFLASKY
-192 RSFLANEKNR
+192 RQFLAQEKNR
-202 KYTFRFTNMDRL
+202 KYTFKFLNLDNV
-214 GSYGKI
+214 GNYGKI
-220 STIESQTYEDPMIL
+220 STIESQTYEDPAIL
-234 AMNLFENPDDNKTF
+234 AMNLFEDSDENRQY

-256 DKEIEQLYDN
+256 DKDLEKLYEN

-273 SGYMWNDIINLADGN
+273 SGYIWNDLRNHCNGN
-288 IDEMLKHIEIIPV
+288 IDEMLKYIEITPV
-301 PMTESLGTI
+301 PLTESLGTI

-366 DEVFK
+366 DEIFK

-381 GVIQNRV
+381 GVIQNRN
-388 IEIDGYKWPIDTLIV
+388 IEIDGFKWPIDTLIV

-411 NRFLSEKEEAPIVD
+411 HRFLSEKEEAPIVD

-437 YKLQENLTSY
+437 YKLQKELTAY
-447 AIGNEAKTT
+447 TIGSETRTT
-456 LDRKDLHRD
+456 LTREDLHQD
-465 PNLNYATSVAVVL
+465 PNLNYAASVASVL
-478 TRLPRSE
+478 SRLPRSE
-485 KLTAIETMK
+485 KLTPVETMK
-494 LSAGEVAGEKSIK
+494 LAAGEVAGEKSIK

-520 DITKRFGQKGLG
+520 EIINRFGQKGLG

-551 GRCMFAYDIYKTLE
+551 GRCMFAYDIFKALE
-565 RVVLDYVTE
+565 RIVLDYVTE
-574 VNDRAKY
+574 ANDRAKY
-581 LEDLKTAKGMYRERI
+581 LEDLKTGKGLYRERI
-596 MTEMFNAYMDEPFA
+596 MTEMFNAYMDEPYA

-630 GPDKMWKYKDPQTGE
+630 GPDKMWKYKDPQNGE
-645 LKALKVD
+645 LKALKID
-652 ERYIKGVEERLGLKT
+652 ERYINSVEERLGLKT
-667 EEQRETFRTSI
+667 EEQRESFRTSI

-683 QKISVDPNYD
+683 QKISVDPDYD

-742 LNKLNYCKT
+742 LKKLGYCKT

-765 EN
+765 EK

>member
-1 MMDQAAQFLR
+1 
-11 IVRSEVLESIY
+11 
-22 LLAKRDCKIH
+22 
-32 LQAQGS
+32 
-38 RGSRRNRILYLIKP
+38 
-52 CPRINSGFQFR
+52 
-63 RCFEKDQWTLLK
+63 
-75 NKGERK
+75 
-81 MTAKNGN
+81 
-88 RLQHHLTAVKEGKR
+88 
-102 CFENAFESIARMI
+102 
-115 LESEIE
+115 
-121 KVVVNGRTTYDFTI
+121 VVNGKTTYDFSI
-135 FRTGKKHII
+135 FRNGSKHVI
-144 GIYDEINSF
+144 GMYDEINSF
-153 VSFVKDAA
+153 VSYVKDAA

-179 GKTFFVEFLCSMY
+179 GKTFFVEYLAAKYRAFLTKD
-192 RSFLANEKNR
+192 KNR
-202 KYTFRFTNMDRL
+202 KYTFKFLNLDKF
-214 GSYGKI
+214 GDYGKI
-220 STIESQTYEDPMIL
+220 KAIESQTYEDPVIL
-234 AMNLFENPDDNKTF
+234 AMNLFEDQDENKSY
-248 LAKQIGFS
+248 LAKMIGFS
-256 DKEIEQLYDN
+256 DEEIDKLYEN

-273 SGYMWNDIINLADGN
+273 SGYIWNDIKNYTDGK
-288 IDEMLKHIEIIPV
+288 IDEMLKLIEITPV
-301 PMTESLGTI
+301 PLTESLGTV

-335 LLHITDTNN
+335 LLHISDTNN

-366 DEVFK
+366 DEIYK

-381 GVIQNRV
+381 GVIQNRN
-388 IEIDGYKWPIDTLIV
+388 IEIDGFKWPIDTLIV

-411 NRFLSEKEEAPIVD
+411 HRFLSEKEEAPIVD

-437 YKLQENLTSY
+437 YKLQKELTLYTIGSETRTTLTRENL
-447 AIGNEAKTT
+447 
-456 LDRKDLHRD
+456 HQD
-465 PNLNYATSVAVVL
+465 PNLNYSASVAAVL

-485 KLTAIETMK
+485 KLTPIETMK
-494 LSAGEVAGEKSIK
+494 LAAGEVAGEKSIK

-520 DITKRFGQKGLG
+520 EIINRFGQKGLG

-538 AIQLLIESSETNE
+538 AIQLMIESSETNE
-551 GRCMFAYDIYKTLE
+551 GKCMFAYDIYKALD
-565 RVVLDYVTE
+565 RIILDYVTE
-574 VNDRAKY
+574 ANDRTKY
-581 LEDLKTAKGMYRERI
+581 LEDLKTAKGLYRERI
-596 MTEMFNAYMDEPFA
+596 MTEMFNAYMDEPLA

-645 LKALKVD
+645 LKAMKID
-652 ERYIKGVEERLGLKT
+652 ERYINSVEERLGLKT
-667 EEQRETFRTSI
+667 EEQRESFRTSI

-683 QKISVDPNYD
+683 QKISVDPDYD

-742 LNKLNYCKT
+742 LTKLGYCKT

-765 EN
+765 EK